1 MRNLEYLLKKKKIN
15 YNKLIK
21 YGFKKENEKYTYK
34 KNILDN
40 EFRIYISIDND
51 KKYSKLIEVAFN
63 DEYALVDVEEA
74 VGEFVGKVKEEY
86 DRIIFDII
94 DKCSEKEV
102 FKSKQTKDIIEYV
115 RKKYNDELEFLW
127 EKYDDNAIWRNKE
140 NDKWYGLVLT
150 IKKEK
155 LGIKSDKVIEIL
167 DLRYQKDD
175 IEKIV
180 DNKNVFPGYH
190 MNKKSWITVKLD
202 NSIKNEEIYKLIDN
216 SYELSL
222 GEKKVQKIDEL
233 SKKVYEYLTKIPKG
247 KVVTYKQVAEHLG
260 NKGLARIVGT
270 ILHRN
275 PDGDKYPCYK
285 VLNSKGELA
294 DAFVFG
300 GKEVQKERLEK
311 DGIDVIDNRVDLSI
325 YKWNE

>member
-127 EKYDDNAIWRNKE
+127 EKFDDNAIWRNKE

-202 NSIKNEEIYKLIDN
+202 NSIKNE
-216 SYELSL
+216 
-222 GEKKVQKIDEL
+222 
-233 SKKVYEYLTKIPKG
+233 
-247 KVVTYKQVAEHLG
+247 
-260 NKGLARIVGT
+260 
-270 ILHRN
+270 
-275 PDGDKYPCYK
+275 
-285 VLNSKGELA
+285 
-294 DAFVFG
+294 
-300 GKEVQKERLEK
+300 
-311 DGIDVIDNRVDLSI
+311 
-325 YKWNE
+325 